1 MFSQINNENEI
12 INCLNFIESYT
23 IYSNGNIKTIDKNI
37 CDFKKLT
44 QNIKNLFLNARVMPA
59 FGVSLHNDTI
69 SALQSDS
76 WLEINFCKELNINDL
91 PFNSL
96 LFKLEETY
104 GINLIRK
111 HNNKYD
117 GRCIYLDF
125 LEKVDL
131 NHIISTT

>member
-1 MFSQINNENEI
+1 MYSQINNENEI
-12 INCLNFIESYT
+12 INCLDFIESYT
-23 IYSNGNIKTIDKNI
+23 IYSNGNIKTIDKNNY
-37 CDFKKLT
+37 DFKKLT

-69 SALQSDS
+69 SALQSAS

-111 HNNKYD
+111 HNIKYD

-125 LEKVDL
+125 MEKVDL
-131 NHIISTT
+131 YFLL